1 MTESRGVP
9 APGASEGEH
18 RVAPVRGVLEVGAD
32 GDQCIPLNAE
42 NIARS
47 KSQVRHNS
55 VGARSAICAAESRL
69 SSLASPSWMLRS
81 AAIRGGRSAPG
92 PRATTLCSSAVSCH
106 KNPARAP
113 WAVSSLRPTSF
124 SARSSAAPYLCAPPI
139 LVVLTNILGA
149 SAPLKVAPF
158 LRRGAVHGCAAGRT
172 GGTDDDGSV
181 PGPDGHRAA
190 AVHAGGAGLRRARQ
204 SARVLIPAPV
214 CARSATDPRS
224 LCHKAPRTPVSV
236 RAGA

>member
-81 AAIRGGRSAPG
+81 AAIRGVGALLDLAQQPLQLGGQLPQEPGAGALGGVKPAADLIQRPLERGAIPLRASHPSGSYEYFGCVGAPESG
-92 PRATTLCSSAVSCH
+92 SFPAT
-106 KNPARAP
+106 
-113 WAVSSLRPTSF
+113 
-124 SARSSAAPYLCAPPI
+124 
-139 LVVLTNILGA
+139 
-149 SAPLKVAPF
+149 
-158 LRRGAVHGCAAGRT
+158 RRGSRMRGRT
-172 GGTDDDGSV
+172 
-181 PGPDGHRAA
+181 HRR
-190 AVHAGGAGLRRARQ
+190 HG
-204 SARVLIPAPV
+204 
-214 CARSATDPRS
+214 
-224 LCHKAPRTPVSV
+224 
-236 RAGA
+236 